1 MVLTKTQWNQRLS
14 EKLKY
19 FSISSDKNLMAFNR
33 ITDSNKIVKVFHEFY
48 KKFIVSNTIIASNK
62 DSMESDILNK
72 NSIVFHEF

>member
-1 MVLTKTQWNQRLS
+1 
-14 EKLKY
+14 
-19 FSISSDKNLMAFNR
+19 MAFNR